1 MRLSWGNTETTRNHY
16 RTSTKSNLNH
26 QMQRTLTKASEVALL
41 LLLLLLLLLCI
52 LFNSLALG
60 KTIQILSR
68 SSQGGVGCS
77 AII

>member
-41 LLLLLLLLLCI
+41 LLLLCI

>member
-41 LLLLLLLLLCI
+41 LLLLLLLLCI